1 MTNRRSPGVPPR
13 RSTSSP
19 RGAKPISRASS
30 TRRSSRS
37 PRRSK
42 GGWRRRNSSG
52 SMAPVWGSD
61 IRRHSMPPRNYSKV
75 EGMSDDDKV
84 PEGVTPEHVRD
95 RMRSIAARLREAAEN
110 LGGEVMIE
118 LPSRLGDHEGLLLA
132 LANEL
137 EQLVK

>member
-1 MTNRRSPGVPPR
+1 
-13 RSTSSP
+13 
-19 RGAKPISRASS
+19 
-30 TRRSSRS
+30 
-37 PRRSK
+37 
-42 GGWRRRNSSG
+42 
-52 SMAPVWGSD
+52 
-61 IRRHSMPPRNYSKV
+61 
-75 EGMSDDDKV
+75 MSDDDKV